1 MTKETSMSTRTI
13 RLAIAFT
20 AFLLA
25 LQWSRPAAADVT
37 ISGTVGEIGVGTYW
51 ARVYSQTTTLVRVK
65 LTDVNQTKTCTGGDP
80 TVPNNNVP
88 PGYAIFRLSEGGGRE
103 WYSMLLVSKK
113 GAPIVCILDNNVSCV
128 VKDCV
133 LP

>member
-1 MTKETSMSTRTI
+1 MSTRTI

-37 ISGTVGEIGVGTYW
+37 ISGTVGEIGVGAFY
-51 ARVYSQTTTLVRVK
+51 ARVYNTTTTMIRFK

-80 TVPNNNVP
+80 PIPNVNVP
-88 PGYAIFRLSEGGGRE
+88 PGYAIFKPGDPGGRE